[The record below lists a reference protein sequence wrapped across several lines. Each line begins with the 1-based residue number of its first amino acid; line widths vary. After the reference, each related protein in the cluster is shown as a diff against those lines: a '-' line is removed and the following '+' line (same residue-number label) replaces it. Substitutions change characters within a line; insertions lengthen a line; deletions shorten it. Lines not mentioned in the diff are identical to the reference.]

1 MFDIGFS
8 ELLLI
13 AVVALVV
20 LGPERLPKAA
30 RFAGLLVRRART
42 QWESIKQELEREL
55 EAEALKRNLQNAQQ
69 VIHDAQAQLQSNQ
82 QDMDIQNSISILHE
96 QTKRDIHPDHD
107 TNTLEPSTAVHH
119 VHVPPP
125 QVQAPMVTMARK
137 NRSDLIGRFR
147 ERK

>member
-42 QWESIKQELEREL
+42 QWESVKQELEREL
-55 EAEALKRNLQNAQQ
+55 EAEALKRNLQHAQQ
-69 VIHDAQAQLQSNQ
+69 ALRDAQAQLQQNQ

-96 QTKRDIHPDHD
+96 QTKRDIHTDHD
-107 TNTLEPSTAVHH
+107 TNTREPGTVVHHTHVTSPPPSTSTHCNNG
-119 VHVPPP
+119 
-125 QVQAPMVTMARK
+125 QEK
-137 NRSDLIGRFR
+137 SL
-147 ERK
+147 